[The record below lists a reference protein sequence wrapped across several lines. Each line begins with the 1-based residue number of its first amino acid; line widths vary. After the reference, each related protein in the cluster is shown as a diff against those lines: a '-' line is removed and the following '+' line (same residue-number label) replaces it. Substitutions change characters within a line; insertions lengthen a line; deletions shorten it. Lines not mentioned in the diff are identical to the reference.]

1 MTAVVAREDEFL
13 NGLSFQELNVV
24 HVDLDQGNKLL
35 LRCFFLLYYCW
46 KMNDFPF
53 NVSLFFSSRSFL
65 SVLFSFPST
74 FFVSSNFWLCLINL
88 ENSFSNPAKKREGQ
102 SV

>member
-53 NVSLFFSSRSFL
+53 NVSLFFFNSCHCRRQERANLL
-65 SVLFSFPST
+65 SVYLR
-74 FFVSSNFWLCLINL
+74 N
-88 ENSFSNPAKKREGQ
+88 G
-102 SV
+102 

>member
-35 LRCFFLLYYCW
+35 LSLRCSFLLYYCW
-46 KMNDFPF
+46 KMNDFRF
-53 NVSLFFSSRSFL
+53 NVSLFFFQFIPLSPSRESK
-65 SVLFSFPST
+65 SIVCLF
-74 FFVSSNFWLCLINL
+74 NL
-88 ENSFSNPAKKREGQ
+88 RNG
-102 SV
+102 